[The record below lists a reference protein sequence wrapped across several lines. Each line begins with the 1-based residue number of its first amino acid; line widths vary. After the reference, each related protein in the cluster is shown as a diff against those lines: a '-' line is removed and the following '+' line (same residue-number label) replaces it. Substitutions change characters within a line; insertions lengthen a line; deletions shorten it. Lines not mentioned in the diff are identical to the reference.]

1 MPDAHD
7 VPALGLAQP
16 RPSAAVGGDELAALR
31 ALNGQYVS
39 EHPDEVA
46 RFLDGR
52 SPGETA
58 ALLRHALPTAT
69 AQLLERLNPRVAAE
83 IILDFPQDLAK
94 GVLTAMNP
102 GRAAPVVVSM
112 PPAERERQL
121 GLLEPRVAEVIREVL
136 SYPADTAG
144 ALMDPRITGFGP
156 DTTVN
161 ETLQKMRTFREKDL
175 GAIYLTDARGRLVG
189 FVPLGEI
196 ATALPETKLKDLVRG
211 GLVAVS
217 VHATRHEVVDA
228 LNEKR
233 VATLPVVD
241 NEYRLVGLIRYRA
254 LVAAAEAEATMTLQ
268 TMVGVSKEE
277 RALSK
282 VSFAIHQR
290 LPWLEINL
298 ATAFLAAFVVGLFQ
312 DTIARYTA
320 LAVLMPVVAGQTGN
334 SGMQALAVTMRGLAL
349 REFRLSQWPRIL
361 TKELGVG
368 LLNGFAVAL
377 TTTLGVVL
385 WSRSLGL
392 AVVIGLAMLMAM
404 TLAGMAGAAVPLILK
419 GLRQDPAQSSSIVLT
434 TVTDVT
440 GFLTF
445 LGLATI
451 FASAL

>member
-16 RPSAAVGGDELAALR
+16 RPSAAVGGDELVALR

-69 AQLLERLNPRVAAE
+69 AQLLERLNPRVAE
-83 IILDFPQDLAK
+83 RPKTTWVICF
-94 GVLTAMNP
+94 VLTAMNP

-121 GLLEPRVAEVIREVL
+121 GLQEPRVAEVIREVL

-175 GAIYLTDARGRLVG
+175 GAIYLTDAGGRLVG

>member
-1 MPDAHD
+1 VPDGHE
-7 VPALGLAQP
+7 VPALGVVQP
-16 RPSAAVGGDELAALR
+16 LSSGPASGDELAALR

-52 SPGETA
+52 SPAETA
-58 ALLRHALPTAT
+58 ALLLHAPALAT
-69 AQLLERLNPRVAAE
+69 AQLVERLNPRVGAE
-83 IILDFPQDLAK
+83 ILLCMPQEIAK
-94 GVLTAMNP
+94 GVLGAMNP

-161 ETLQKMRTFREKDL
+161 ETLQKMRTFKEKDL
-175 GAIYLTDARGRLVG
+175 GAIYLTDAGGRLVG

-196 ATALPETKLKDLVRG
+196 ATALPETKLKDLVRT

-217 VHATRHEVVDA
+217 AQATRHEVVEA

-241 NEYRLVGLIRYRA
+241 HDYRLVGLIRYRA

-268 TMVGVSKEE
+268 TMVGVSKDE

-298 ATAFLAAFVVGLFQ
+298 ATAFLAAFVVGQFE
-312 DTIARYTA
+312 DTIARFTA

-361 TKELGVG
+361 VKELGVG
-368 LLNGFAVAL
+368 MLNGFAVAL

-385 WSRSLGL
+385 WSHSLGL
-392 AVVIGLAMLMAM
+392 AVVIGLAMLLAM
-404 TLAGMAGAAVPLILK
+404 TIAGVAGAAVPLILK
-419 GLRQDPAQSSSIVLT
+419 AFHQDPAQSSSIILT
-434 TVTDVT
+434 TITDVT
-440 GFLTF
+440 GFLSF

>member
-1 MPDAHD
+1 
-7 VPALGLAQP
+7 
-16 RPSAAVGGDELAALR
+16 
-31 ALNGQYVS
+31 
-39 EHPDEVA
+39 
-46 RFLDGR
+46 
-52 SPGETA
+52 
-58 ALLRHALPTAT
+58 
-69 AQLLERLNPRVAAE
+69 
-83 IILDFPQDLAK
+83 
-94 GVLTAMNP
+94 
-102 GRAAPVVVSM
+102 
-112 PPAERERQL
+112 
-121 GLLEPRVAEVIREVL
+121 
-136 SYPADTAG
+136 
-144 ALMDPRITGFGP
+144 
-156 DTTVN
+156 
-161 ETLQKMRTFREKDL
+161 
-175 GAIYLTDARGRLVG
+175 
-189 FVPLGEI
+189 
-196 ATALPETKLKDLVRG
+196 LKDLVRG

-377 TTTLGVVL
+377 TTTFGVVL

>member
-1 MPDAHD
+1 
-7 VPALGLAQP
+7 
-16 RPSAAVGGDELAALR
+16 
-31 ALNGQYVS
+31 
-39 EHPDEVA
+39 
-46 RFLDGR
+46 
-52 SPGETA
+52 
-58 ALLRHALPTAT
+58 
-69 AQLLERLNPRVAAE
+69 
-83 IILDFPQDLAK
+83 
-94 GVLTAMNP
+94 
-102 GRAAPVVVSM
+102 M

-161 ETLQKMRTFREKDL
+161 ATLQKMRTFREKDL
-175 GAIYLTDARGRLVG
+175 GAIYLTDAGGRLVG

-282 VSFAIHQR
+282 VSF
-290 LPWLEINL
+290 EINL

-404 TLAGMAGAAVPLILK
+404 TLAGMPGAAAPLILK

-434 TVTDVT
+434 TVTHVT